1 MVPVYTGSP
10 ELVLFLFLLALVLVL
25 PPLVV
30 STGVGTSVGTS
41 VCTSVGTVVA
51 RVKAFLALATWPVA
65 SKRRGLKVERRQL
78 KGGEAH
84 SVESPHFLL
93 LAPLLDIYMHF
104 NPVPAQISP

>member
-30 STGVGTSVGTS
+30 STGVG
-41 VCTSVGTVVA
+41 TSVGTVVA

-104 NPVPAQISP
+104 NPVPA